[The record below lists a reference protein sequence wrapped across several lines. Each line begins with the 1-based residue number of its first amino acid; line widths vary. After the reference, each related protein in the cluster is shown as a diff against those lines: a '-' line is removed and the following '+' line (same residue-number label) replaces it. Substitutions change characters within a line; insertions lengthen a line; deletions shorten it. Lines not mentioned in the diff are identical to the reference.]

1 MEYFDWEISM
11 DTNKFKQYYSLAK
24 SIQEEVCK
32 VVLGKDDVIEKILA
46 TALAGGHILL
56 DDIPGVGKTTLALA
70 FSHAT
75 SMDYNRLQFTP
86 DVLPTDVTGF
96 SIYDKRTDSFQ
107 YKRGVAMCNL
117 FLADEINRTSSK
129 TQSALL
135 ELMEEGSVTVD
146 GVTHKLPDPFVVV
159 ATQNPI
165 GSIGTQMLPDSQL
178 DRFMICLS
186 MGYPSI
192 EDEVSILKGRQDH
205 NPLSEVKAVATKE
218 DIILMRELVK
228 NVYTDDKIYEYI
240 AAIADATRNNEMLK
254 LGLSPR
260 GSLAIAKVARAVA
273 FLHGRNY
280 VIPDD
285 ISHIFCSVSA
295 HRIVLSPKAK
305 ISDLTVNALLTEV
318 LESVPAPK
326 LNVGK

>member
-1 MEYFDWEISM
+1 M
-11 DTNKFKQYYSLAK
+11 DTNKFKQYYSIAK
-24 SIQEEVCK
+24 NIQNEVRK
-32 VVLGKDDVIEKILA
+32 VVLGKDEVIEKILA
-46 TALAGGHILL
+46 TSLAGGHVLL

-70 FSHAT
+70 FSYAT
-75 SMDYNRLQFTP
+75 SMDYHRLRFTP

-107 YKRGVAMCNL
+107 YKEGVAMCNL

-146 GVTHKLPDPFVVV
+146 GNKHELPNPFVVI

-165 GSIGTQMLPDSQL
+165 GSVGTQMLPDSQL
-178 DRFMICLS
+178 DRFMVCLT

-192 EDEVSILKGRQDH
+192 TDEVLILKGRQEN
-205 NPLSEVKAVATKE
+205 NPLSEVKSVATKE
-218 DIILMRELVK
+218 DIIAMRELVK

-240 AAIADATRNNEMLK
+240 AAISDATRNNEMLK

-260 GSLAIAKVARAVA
+260 GSLAIARVARAIA

-285 ISHIFCSVSA
+285 ISDIFLDVA
-295 HRIVLSPKAK
+295 THRIVLSPKAK
-305 ISDLTVNALLTEV
+305 ISDITTEQLLTEI
-318 LESVPAPK
+318 LESVPVPT
-326 LNVGK
+326 LNIGK

>member
-1 MEYFDWEISM
+1 M
-11 DTNKFKQYYSLAK
+11 DTNSFKKYYSLALDV
-24 SIQEEVCK
+24 QNEVRK
-32 VVLGKDDVIEKILA
+32 VVLGKDEVIEKILA
-46 TALAGGHILL
+46 TSLAGGHVLL

-70 FSHAT
+70 FSFAT
-75 SMDYNRLQFTP
+75 SMDYRRLQFTP

-96 SIYDKRTDSFQ
+96 TIYDKRTDSFQ
-107 YKRGVAMCNL
+107 YKEGVAMCNL

-146 GVTHKLPDPFVVV
+146 GVMHKLPDPFVVI

-165 GSIGTQMLPDSQL
+165 GSVGTQMLPDSQL
-178 DRFMICLS
+178 DRFMVCLS

-192 EDEVSILKGRQDH
+192 KDEVSILKGRQDH
-205 NPLSEVKAVATKE
+205 NPLSEVKAVANKD
-218 DIILMRELVK
+218 DIIAMRELVK

-240 AAIADATRNNEMLK
+240 AAVSDATRNNEMLK

-260 GSLAIAKVARAVA
+260 GSLALAKAARAMA

-285 ISHIFCSVSA
+285 ISQVFLDVA
-295 HRIVLSPKAK
+295 THRIVLSPKAK
-305 ISDLTVNALLTEV
+305 ISDITTAQLLTEI
-318 LESVPAPK
+318 LESVPVPK
-326 LNVGK
+326 LNIGK

>member
-1 MEYFDWEISM
+1 M
-11 DTNKFKQYYSLAK
+11 DANGFKKYYESAIN
-24 SIQEEVCK
+24 IQKEVRN
-32 VVLGKDDVIEKILA
+32 VVLGKDEVIEKILA
-46 TALAGGHILL
+46 TTLAGGHVLL

-70 FSHAT
+70 FSYAT
-75 SMDYNRLQFTP
+75 SMEYHRLQFTP

-96 SIYDKRTDSFQ
+96 SIYDKKSDSFQ
-107 YKRGVAMCNL
+107 YKEGVAMCNL

-146 GVTHKLPDPFVVV
+146 GVLHKLPDPFIVI

-165 GSIGTQMLPDSQL
+165 GSVGTQMLPDSQL
-178 DRFMICLS
+178 DRFMICVT
-186 MGYPSI
+186 MGYPSVD
-192 EDEVSILKGRQDH
+192 DEISILKGRQDH
-205 NPLSEVKAVATKE
+205 NPLSEVKAVASKE
-218 DIILMRELVK
+218 DIILMRNLVK
-228 NVYTDDKIYEYI
+228 NIHTDDKIYQYV
-240 AAIADATRNNEMLK
+240 AAIADETRKNEMLK

-260 GSLAIAKVARAVA
+260 GSLALVRAARAIA

-285 ISHIFCSVSA
+285 VSYMFHDVAA
-295 HRIVLSPKAK
+295 HRVVLSPKAK
-305 ISDLTVNALLTEV
+305 ISEITTKELLTQI

-326 LNVGK
+326 LNIGK